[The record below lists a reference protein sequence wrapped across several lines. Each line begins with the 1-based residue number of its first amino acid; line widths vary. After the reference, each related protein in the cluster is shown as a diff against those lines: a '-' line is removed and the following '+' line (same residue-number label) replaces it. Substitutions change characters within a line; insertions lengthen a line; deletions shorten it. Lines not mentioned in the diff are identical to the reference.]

1 MSGHRRRAAFGYA
14 ATGVHRE
21 IGVAGNKVSMSRR
34 AFHCL
39 ALANCICFA
48 LPSKALGRPSPTELG
63 EKFFLF
69 FDSGQFDKTTA
80 FFHFPEDYTEQQRKE
95 DARGIV
101 RFLANLS
108 ATAGKLHDR
117 RVKALDGEVITIG
130 VGAGDVPYWATHTE
144 FESGVQTNY
153 VVEAQQ
159 GPLGISL
166 NWLSVKGSWELR
178 NLVCNIPSDRPG
190 AREFVLQL
198 AKTLIPAS

>member
-1 MSGHRRRAAFGYA
+1 MAAKKIS
-14 ATGVHRE
+14 
-21 IGVAGNKVSMSRR
+21 IGRR

-48 LPSKALGRPSPTELG
+48 LPTRAQGRPSPTELG
-63 EKFFLF
+63 ERFFLL

-80 FFHFPEDYTEQQRKE
+80 FFHYPEAYTAQQREE
-95 DARGIV
+95 DAKGIV

-117 RVKALDGEVITIG
+117 RVKALDGTVITIG
-130 VGAGDVPYWATHTE
+130 VGAGDVPYWAAHTE
-144 FESGVQTNY
+144 FESDVRANY
-153 VVEAQQ
+153 VVETQQ

-166 NWLSVKGSWELR
+166 NWLNVNGSWELR
-178 NLVCNIPSDRPG
+178 TLDCNIPSGRPG

-198 AKTLIPAS
+198 AKTFLPSS